1 MVRSSHEVVLES
13 VEGTLMCDEASGCC
27 KVGKGPNLV
36 GFGPTPDEEHRC
48 SPGEK
53 TPPNQGFKWITLGLL
68 IECVVNRPVV
78 ARFIAGGLY

>member
-1 MVRSSHEVVLES
+1 
-13 VEGTLMCDEASGCC
+13 MCDEASGCC
-27 KVGKGPNLV
+27 KAGKGPNFV

-48 SPGEK
+48 SPGKK
-53 TPPNQGFKWITLGLL
+53 TPKNQGFKGITLGLL